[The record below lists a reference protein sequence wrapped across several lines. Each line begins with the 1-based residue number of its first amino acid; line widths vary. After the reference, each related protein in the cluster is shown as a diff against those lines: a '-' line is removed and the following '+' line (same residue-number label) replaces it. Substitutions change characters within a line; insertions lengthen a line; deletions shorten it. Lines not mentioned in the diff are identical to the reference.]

1 MGGQVLAWGWLGPAG
16 AASAVTGVY
25 QELSGLWVGGL
36 SWASVLGGAILTFR
50 STTTKHPGENDGQDS
65 LRVLLKESA
74 PGPPKGYPDREIL
87 VRAYGGEC

>member
-1 MGGQVLAWGWLGPAG
+1 MRPTRNRRPQ
-16 AASAVTGVY
+16 SENGVY
-25 QELSGLWVGGL
+25 QELSGLWAEGL

-74 PGPPKGYPDREIL
+74 PGPPKGYTDREIL